1 MSKFNR
7 FCIPKFPRVEHIF
20 KQYEIFEFKGIH
32 IIYLLQD
39 HKIDKILPFF
49 VYNDLFYT
57 YTKQINHKI
66 SFENLFKAMNNLIFY
81 H

>member
-1 MSKFNR
+1 MSKFNI
-7 FCIPKFPRVEHIF
+7 FCIPELPSVEHIF
-20 KQYEIFEFKGIH
+20 KQYEIFEFKGTH

-66 SFENLFKAMNNLIFY
+66 SFENLFKAMNNLIFF